1 MNKNLMGVFLLCL
14 PCFGYI
20 ILVLTFNWIR
30 LGLSGKK
37 SYYGSGSFKTKKNQQ
52 MKEKKKTMK
61 KEHRAFPSPLLALNG
76 LILPAANL
84 CCAEIFYHF
93 PLITIITLIF

>member
-1 MNKNLMGVFLLCL
+1 
-14 PCFGYI
+14 
-20 ILVLTFNWIR
+20 
-30 LGLSGKK
+30 
-37 SYYGSGSFKTKKNQQ
+37 
-52 MKEKKKTMK
+52 MK